1 MGAFIVIPEANAT
14 TWNMLLRILMCIE
27 AKVYGIICFGM
38 GLTLREGNRE
48 YFYKQLDR
56 LFPNLKEKYIYSYGN
71 QYMIESPNNRDLIR
85 LFHQKCEDYGILHNN
100 EQIFDYLYAFEEK
113 DNNKQLSIWDWKVN

>member
-71 QYMIESPNNRDLIR
+71 QYMIESPNNKDLGTV
-85 LFHQKCEDYGILHNN
+85 K
-100 EQIFDYLYAFEEK
+100 K
-113 DNNKQLSIWDWKVN
+113 